1 MKSPVKMKSLA
12 LLFSG
17 WVVIVSPA
25 FAGLFTDEELPK
37 KIQQLEAKVLK
48 LEVVSRKLEEASRRL
63 EETDRK
69 LGETNRVLEETDRKL
84 GEAYRKLEEAKKLSD
99 ETNKQQARAVLY
111 LQAQIEAQIADTRVL
126 RGHNEELVHDLQEAK
141 QRQKDFYVDLDARL
155 RIFETAAVVEAQAK
169 EEARKLSDETNK
181 QQARAMLNL
190 QAQIEAQIADI
201 RVFRGHNEEL
211 AHDLQEVKQQQ
222 KDFYVDLDARLRNVE
237 TAAVVEAQTQK
248 DAINAENLAYER
260 AHSLLAAKN
269 YTKALPAIQEFIK
282 QYPQSVRVL
291 NAHYDL
297 GEAYFQARDYKKS
310 LVSFQRVVGSSSQNP
325 KVVEAMFRSVDCQIA
340 LKDRDA
346 AKGTLK
352 KIVSNYPGT
361 VAAEKARKR
370 LASLK

>member
-48 LEVVSRKLEEASRRL
+48 LEVVSRKLEEANRRL

-99 ETNKQQARAVLY
+99 ETNKQQARAVLD

-141 QRQKDFYVDLDARL
+141 QR
-155 RIFETAAVVEAQAK
+155 
-169 EEARKLSDETNK
+169 
-181 QQARAMLNL
+181 
-190 QAQIEAQIADI
+190 
-201 RVFRGHNEEL
+201 
-211 AHDLQEVKQQQ
+211 Q

-269 YTKALPAIQEFIK
+269 YTKAIPAIQEFIK

-310 LVSFQRVVGSSSQNP
+310 LVSFQRMVGSSSQNP
-325 KVVEAMFRSVDCQIA
+325 KVVEAMFRSVDCQIE

-361 VAAEKARKR
+361 VAAGKARKR